1 MNSND
6 ISMMIYLICVLVT
19 LLVILFLFFQSVCG
33 WYFMNLIL
41 TTRCNV
47 LIFLFLNEYIYEHI

>member
-19 LLVILFLFFQSVCG
+19 LLVMLFLFFQSDCG

-41 TTRCNV
+41 ATRYNV
-47 LIFLFLNEYIYEHI
+47 WIFLYLKEYIYEHI

>member
-19 LLVILFLFFQSVCG
+19 LLIILFLFFSECLWLVLHELNLNNSIQRFDFSV
-33 WYFMNLIL
+33 FKRVHL
-41 TTRCNV
+41 
-47 LIFLFLNEYIYEHI
+47 